1 MKMTENIIVRIIEEE
16 INKVDTKILSITFPS
31 VKHLSSLFTPR
42 LENISFVKIN
52 NSITIN
58 LKNSSF
64 REFFN
69 DWVIRFSEK
78 IAVDDSIEDITGKF
92 NAEIKAIILLGQKE
106 KKLSW
111 ESARG
116 LFGELL
122 VIKEMLEDKT
132 YSQIEILNGWHRPS
146 PANHDFDFPEFSL
159 EIKTVSRDSTTVKI
173 TSEHQLESI
182 EEKPLK
188 LKCFRIEK
196 VEKSNLDSLG
206 DLYDEIK
213 SMLDQN
219 NLMEFEIKCAED
231 LFCGYLGPSFM
242 PLDYKFLI
250 IDCSL
255 YNVNQMEFPRVK
267 KSELNSAI
275 SKLSYSIDISSF
287 DKFKI

>member
-1 MKMTENIIVRIIEEE
+1 MTDKKIVFVIEEK
-16 INKVDTKILSITFPS
+16 INNIDTKILCINFPS
-31 VKHLSSLFTPR
+31 LKDLNSLFTPR
-42 LENISFVKIN
+42 LENIGFVKIGN
-52 NSITIN
+52 NITVN

-78 IAVDDSIEDITGKF
+78 IDVDDSVESIIRKF
-92 NAEIKAIILLGQKE
+92 NEEIKAIILLGQKE

-122 VIKEMLEDKT
+122 AFKELIESNK

-159 EIKTVSRDSTTVKI
+159 EVKTISRESTTVKI
-173 TSEHQLESI
+173 TSEYQLESF
-182 EEKPLK
+182 EQKPLQ

-196 VEKSNLDSLG
+196 VDRSNIDSLG
-206 DLYDEIK
+206 ELYNEIK
-213 SMLDQN
+213 SLLEKN
-219 NLMEFEIKCAED
+219 NILEFEIKCAED
-231 LFCGYLGPSFM
+231 LFCEYLGPLLM

-250 IDCSL
+250 IENNL
-255 YNVNQMEFPRVK
+255 YDVNQTEFPRVK
-267 KSELNSAI
+267 RSELNTAI
-275 SKLSYSIDISSF
+275 SKLSYSLDISSF

>member
-1 MKMTENIIVRIIEEE
+1 MNENKIVRVIEEE
-16 INKVDTKILSITFPS
+16 INKIDTKILCLSFTSI
-31 VKHLSSLFTPR
+31 KHLSSLFTPR
-42 LENISFVKIN
+42 LENISFVKIS
-52 NSITIN
+52 NSITVN

-64 REFFN
+64 REYFN

-78 IAVDDSIEDITGKF
+78 INNDDSIEDIIGKF
-92 NAEIKAIILLGQKE
+92 NDEIKAIILLGQKE

-122 VIKEMLEDKT
+122 VIKDMLVDKT

-196 VEKSNLDSLG
+196 VDKSNVDSLG
-206 DLYDEIK
+206 DLYNEIK
-213 SMLDQN
+213 TMLDQN
-219 NLMEFEIKCAED
+219 NKLEFEIKCAED
-231 LFCGYLGPSFM
+231 LFCEYLGPSYM
-242 PLDYKFLI
+242 PLDYKFLV
-250 IDCSL
+250 IDSTL
-255 YNVNQMEFPRVK
+255 YDVNQKEFPRVK
-267 KSELNSAI
+267 KNELNTAI
-275 SKLSYSIDISSF
+275 SKLSYSLDISSF

>member
-1 MKMTENIIVRIIEEE
+1 MNEIKIVRVIEEE
-16 INKVDTKILSITFPS
+16 THKVDTKILCLSFPS
-31 VKHLSSLFTPR
+31 TKYLSSLFTPR
-42 LENISFVKIN
+42 LENISFVIIN
-52 NSITIN
+52 NSITVN
-58 LKNSSF
+58 LKNSAF
-64 REFFN
+64 REHFN
-69 DWVIRFSEK
+69 EWVIRFSEK
-78 IAVDDSIEDITGKF
+78 IENDDLIEDIIEKF
-92 NAEIKAIILLGQKE
+92 NTEIKAIILLGQKE

-122 VIKEMLEDKT
+122 VIKDLLEENK

-196 VEKSNLDSLG
+196 VDKSNVDSLG
-206 DLYDEIK
+206 DLYNEIK
-213 SMLDQN
+213 TMLEQN
-219 NLMEFEIKCAED
+219 NKFEFEIKCAED
-231 LFCGYLGPSFM
+231 LFCEYLGPSYM
-242 PLDYKFLI
+242 PLDYKFLVL
-250 IDCSL
+250 DSNL
-255 YNVNQMEFPRVK
+255 FDVNQKDFPRVK
-267 KSELNSAI
+267 KNELNTAI
-275 SKLSYSIDISSF
+275 SKISYSLDISSF

>member
-1 MKMTENIIVRIIEEE
+1 MNENKIVRVIEEK
-16 INKVDTKILSITFPS
+16 INKVDTKILCLSFTSI
-31 VKHLSSLFTPR
+31 KHLSSLFTPR
-42 LENISFVKIN
+42 LENISFVKIS
-52 NSITIN
+52 NSITVN

-64 REFFN
+64 REYFN

-78 IAVDDSIEDITGKF
+78 INNDDSIEDIIGKF
-92 NAEIKAIILLGQKE
+92 NDEIKAIILLGQKE

-122 VIKEMLEDKT
+122 VIKDMLVDKT

-146 PANHDFDFPEFSL
+146 PANHDFDFLEFSL
-159 EIKTVSRDSTTVKI
+159 EIKTISRESTTVKI

-196 VEKSNLDSLG
+196 VDKSNVDSLG
-206 DLYDEIK
+206 DLYNEIK
-213 SMLDQN
+213 TMLDQN
-219 NLMEFEIKCAED
+219 NKLEFEIKCAED
-231 LFCGYLGPSFM
+231 FFCEYLGPSYM
-242 PLDYKFLI
+242 PLDYKFLV
-250 IDCSL
+250 IDSTL
-255 YNVNQMEFPRVK
+255 YDVNQKEFPRVK
-267 KSELNSAI
+267 KNELNTAI
-275 SKLSYSIDISSF
+275 SKLSYSLDISSF

>member
-1 MKMTENIIVRIIEEE
+1 MNENKIVRIIEEK
-16 INKVDTKILSITFPS
+16 INKVDTKILYLTFPS
-31 VKHLSSLFTPR
+31 INHLSSLFTPR
-42 LENISFVKIN
+42 LENISFVKIS
-52 NSITIN
+52 NSITVN

-64 REFFN
+64 REYFN
-69 DWVIRFSEK
+69 DWVVRFSEK
-78 IAVDDSIEDITGKF
+78 IEIDDTIEDIIRKF
-92 NAEIKAIILLGQKE
+92 NAEIKAIILLGTKE

-122 VIKEMLEDKT
+122 VIKDMLEDKT

-188 LKCFRIEK
+188 LMCFRIEK
-196 VEKSNLDSLG
+196 VDKSNNDSLG
-206 DLYDEIK
+206 DLYDEILK
-213 SMLDQN
+213 MLDQN
-219 NLMEFEIKCAED
+219 NILEFETKCAED
-231 LFCGYLGPSFM
+231 LFCEYLGPLFM
-242 PLDYKFLI
+242 PLDYKFLV
-250 IDCSL
+250 IDKSL
-255 YNVNQMEFPRVK
+255 YDVNQIEFPRVNK
-267 KSELNSAI
+267 NELNSAI
-275 SKLSYSIDISSF
+275 SKLSYSLDISAF

>member
-1 MKMTENIIVRIIEEE
+1 MNEIKIVRVIEEE
-16 INKVDTKILSITFPS
+16 THKVDTKILCLSFPS
-31 VKHLSSLFTPR
+31 TKYLSSLFTPR

-52 NSITIN
+52 NSITVN

-64 REFFN
+64 REYFN
-69 DWVIRFSEK
+69 EWVIRFSEK
-78 IAVDDSIEDITGKF
+78 IENDDSIEDIIGKF
-92 NAEIKAIILLGQKE
+92 NSEIKAIILLGQKE

-122 VIKEMLEDKT
+122 VIKDLLEDNK

-146 PANHDFDFPEFSL
+146 PANHDFDFQEFSL

-182 EEKPLK
+182 EGKPLK

-196 VEKSNLDSLG
+196 VDKSNADSLG
-206 DLYDEIK
+206 DLYNEIK
-213 SMLDQN
+213 TILEQN
-219 NLMEFEIKCAED
+219 NKLEFEIKCAED
-231 LFCGYLGPSFM
+231 LFCEYLGPSYM
-242 PLDYKFLI
+242 PLDYKFLV
-250 IDCSL
+250 IDSTL
-255 YNVNQMEFPRVK
+255 YDVNQKEFPRVK
-267 KSELNSAI
+267 KTELNTAI
-275 SKLSYSIDISSF
+275 SKISYSLDISSF

>member
-1 MKMTENIIVRIIEEE
+1 MTDKKIVFVIEEK
-16 INKVDTKILSITFPS
+16 INNIDTKILCLKFPS
-31 VKHLSSLFTPR
+31 LKDINSLFTPR
-42 LENISFVKIN
+42 LENIGFVKIGN
-52 NSITIN
+52 NITVN

-78 IAVDDSIEDITGKF
+78 IDIDDSIDNIVRKF
-92 NAEIKAIILLGQKE
+92 NEEIKAIILLGQKE

-122 VIKEMLEDKT
+122 VIKDLLVDKT

-196 VEKSNLDSLG
+196 VDKSNVDSLG
-206 DLYDEIK
+206 DLYNEIK
-213 SMLDQN
+213 TMLDQN
-219 NLMEFEIKCAED
+219 NKLEFEIKCAED
-231 LFCGYLGPSFM
+231 LFCEYLGPSYM
-242 PLDYKFLI
+242 PLDYKFLV
-250 IDCSL
+250 IDSNL
-255 YNVNQMEFPRVK
+255 FDVNQKDFPRVK
-267 KSELNSAI
+267 KNELNIAI
-275 SKLSYSIDISSF
+275 SKISYSLDISSF

>member
-1 MKMTENIIVRIIEEE
+1 MTDKKIVFVIEEK
-16 INKVDTKILSITFPS
+16 INNIDTKILCLKFPS
-31 VKHLSSLFTPR
+31 LKDLNSLFTPR
-42 LENISFVKIN
+42 LENIGFVKIGN
-52 NSITIN
+52 NITVN

-78 IAVDDSIEDITGKF
+78 IDINDSIDNIVRKF
-92 NAEIKAIILLGQKE
+92 NEEIKAIILLGQKE

-122 VIKEMLEDKT
+122 AFKELIESNK

-159 EIKTVSRDSTTVKI
+159 EVKTISRESTTVKI
-173 TSEHQLESI
+173 TSEYQLESF
-182 EEKPLK
+182 EQKPLQ

-196 VEKSNLDSLG
+196 VDKSNIDSLG
-206 DLYDEIK
+206 ELYNEIK
-213 SMLDQN
+213 SLLEKN
-219 NLMEFEIKCAED
+219 NILEFEIKCAED
-231 LFCGYLGPSFM
+231 LFCEYLGPTFM
-242 PLDYKFLI
+242 PLDYKFLLI
-250 IDCSL
+250 ENNL
-255 YNVNQMEFPRVK
+255 YDVNQTEFPRVK
-267 KSELNSAI
+267 RNELNTAI
-275 SKLSYSIDISSF
+275 SKLSYSLDISSF